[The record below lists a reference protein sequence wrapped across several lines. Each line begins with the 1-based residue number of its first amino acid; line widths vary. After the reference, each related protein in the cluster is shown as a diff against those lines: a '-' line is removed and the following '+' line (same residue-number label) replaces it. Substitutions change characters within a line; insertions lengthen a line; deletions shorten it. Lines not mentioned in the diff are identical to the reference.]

1 MLMELTAFSFS
12 CLHLTLNLTGVT
24 NQFVDLSFDPA
35 SKLATCFFLNQPK
48 SANEMTCSIVYGVPG
63 ETCTMF
69 SCQNSRSSSNKVYL
83 GFSEANLLQ
92 SREEYCFVA
101 TASNG
106 TLTVLVEGF
115 MLTTGTS
122 LCHVHM
128 SCLLKWFY
136 SIIL

>member
-1 MLMELTAFSFS
+1 MELTAFRFS

-24 NQFVDLSFDPA
+24 NDLSFDPT

-69 SCQNSRSSSNKVYL
+69 SRQNSRSSSNKVYV
-83 GFSEANLLQ
+83 GFPEANHLQ

-106 TLTVLVEGF
+106 TFTILVEGSA
-115 MLTTGTS
+115 MLTTGTF

-128 SCLLKWFY
+128 SCFLKWF
-136 SIIL
+136 

>member
-24 NQFVDLSFDPA
+24 NQFLDLSFDPA
-35 SKLATCFFLNQPK
+35 SKFATCFFLNQPK

-69 SCQNSRSSSNKVYL
+69 SHQSYSSRSSSNKVYL
-83 GFSEANLLQ
+83 GFPEANHLQ
-92 SREEYCFVA
+92 SREEYCFAA

-106 TLTVLVEGF
+106 TFTVLVKGS
-115 MLTTGTS
+115 MLTTGIHLS
-122 LCHVHM
+122 LCHMHIM
-128 SCLLKWFY
+128 SCFLKW
-136 SIIL
+136 L

>member
-1 MLMELTAFSFS
+1 MELTAFSFS

-24 NQFVDLSFDPA
+24 NDLSFDPT

-69 SCQNSRSSSNKVYL
+69 SRQNGRSSSNKVYL
-83 GFSEANLLQ
+83 GFPEANHLQ
-92 SREEYCFVA
+92 SQEEYCFVA

-106 TLTVLVEGF
+106 TFTILVEGSA
-115 MLTTGTS
+115 MLTTGTL

-128 SCLLKWFY
+128 SYFLKWF
-136 SIIL
+136 